1 MRIDNATTP
10 PLRGKTAI
18 VFGAGHRGDGY
29 SNGKAAAVAYARAGA
44 KVVCVD
50 IDLEAAEETAHVVS
64 SEGADA
70 FAVRADVTDLA
81 SIDAARDQALAR
93 WGRIDILH
101 NNVGVTHMGGPVELD
116 EATYQLSMDL
126 NLGSVYRASKSILPH
141 MMERRSGV
149 IVNISSLASIRWT
162 GYPYFAYIASKAA
175 VNQATVAIAM
185 EYAPYGIRANCV
197 IPGMIDSP
205 LIYKQIASQ
214 YASVEEMVAAR
225 KRLVP
230 LGFMGD
236 PWDIANASVFLAS
249 DQARFITGVCLP
261 VDGGQSCAMAPV
273 AAATG
278 Q

>member
-1 MRIDNATTP
+1 MQIHDAAM

-18 VFGAGHRGDGY
+18 VFGAGYRGDGY

-44 KVVCVD
+44 KVACVD
-50 IDLEAAEETAHVVS
+50 IDLDAATATTEVIS
-64 SEGADA
+64 AEGGIA
-70 FAVRADVTDLA
+70 FAIQADVTNLK
-81 SIDAARDQALAR
+81 SVDAARDKALAQL
-93 WGRIDILH
+93 GCIDVLH

-116 EATYQLSMDL
+116 EETYQLSMEL
-126 NLGSVYRASKSILPH
+126 NLGSVYRAAKSILPH
-141 MMERRSGV
+141 MVERRRGV

-185 EYAPYGIRANCV
+185 QYAPYGIRANCV

-214 YASVEEMVAAR
+214 YASVEEMVEAR

-230 LGFMGD
+230 LGCMGD

-249 DQARFITGVCLP
+249 DQAKFITGVCLP
-261 VDGGQSCAMAPV
+261 VDGGQSCATAPV
-273 AAATG
+273 AATG
-278 Q
+278 A